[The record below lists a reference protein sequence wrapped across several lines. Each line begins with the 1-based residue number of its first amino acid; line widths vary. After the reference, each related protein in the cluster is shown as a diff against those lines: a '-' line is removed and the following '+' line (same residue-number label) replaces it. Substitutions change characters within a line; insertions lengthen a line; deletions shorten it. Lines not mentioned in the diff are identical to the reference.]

1 MLKLPVILSARKV
14 SAPMLIVL
22 STITPIVRR
31 LKPLLTTR
39 LHTNRCHSDR
49 NSSGGRA
56 LPELP
61 PELPSLERALP
72 SPSVRPLAAV
82 ARLLSDLRWL
92 ASVEGPDQV
101 GDRVGEW
108 LPMCTTSSG
117 RRRRRAS
124 QSRIAGTRQACSCS
138 ARAGCSSRKPR
149 GYAVPFRCPRSFA
162 IFPAS
167 RRPALPDRTHTH
179 MSRAVACSPDAR
191 MADTD
196 NWRMLLVLSS
206 LVVESSTSLWLLL
219 INLGLHSCISLGFWI
234 GNG

>member
-22 STITPIVRR
+22 STMTPIVRR
-31 LKPLLTTR
+31 LNPLLTTR

-92 ASVEGPDQV
+92 ASAEGPDQV
-101 GDRVGEW
+101 GDREW
-108 LPMCTTSSG
+108 LPMCTTSSER

-124 QSRIAGTRQACSCS
+124 QSRIAGTKAGAQLLRG
-138 ARAGCSSRKPR
+138 RAHR
-149 GYAVPFRCPRSFA
+149 GKNYDTLCPFAALAPLG
-162 IFPAS
+162 PAEE
-167 RRPALPDRTHTH
+167 R
-179 MSRAVACSPDAR
+179 
-191 MADTD
+191 
-196 NWRMLLVLSS
+196 
-206 LVVESSTSLWLLL
+206 
-219 INLGLHSCISLGFWI
+219 
-234 GNG
+234 